1 MLRNKLKSVRIQ
13 AQKEIEG
20 TKDLKELNLIFKKYL
35 GKEGRVS
42 LILCSLKESPGW
54 ERRKIGKEAN
64 EFGIRFI

>member
-42 LILCSLKESPGW
+42 LILCSLKESPG
-54 ERRKIGKEAN
+54 
-64 EFGIRFI
+64 